1 MVLDLLLIGLAVTLD
16 PLPLSAFLVV
26 PPSKR
31 GVPCAGDYSRSI
43 LRSPCVGVHH
53 STTSIVAFS
62 LRCVCTTSAMSA

>member
-31 GVPCAGDYSRSI
+31 GAGKARPSYWVAGVPDHRGHGH
-43 LRSPCVGVHH
+43 P
-53 STTSIVAFS
+53 
-62 LRCVCTTSAMSA
+62 MSASCK

>member
-31 GVPCAGDYSRSI
+31 GVPRAGD
-43 LRSPCVGVHH
+43 
-53 STTSIVAFS
+53 
-62 LRCVCTTSAMSA
+62 

>member
-31 GVPCAGDYSRSI
+31 GVRKARPSYSGGWR
-43 LRSPCVGVHH
+43 P
-53 STTSIVAFS
+53 
-62 LRCVCTTSAMSA
+62 